1 MKTFKDFEE
10 IIDNRVNGNI
20 SDFKQQIKELDKYEL
35 IQLIKFV
42 KGGHYYGDFP
52 KLHNLLIWLE
62 DATE

>member
-1 MKTFKDFEE
+1 MKNYQE

-20 SDFKQQIKELDKYEL
+20 KDFKQQVKEMDKYEMLRL
-35 IQLIKFV
+35 INYVRL
-42 KGGHYYGDFP
+42 GHQGEYP